1 MVPHHILT
9 SKLER
14 NGFEVWTLRW
24 VKNHSQRVVVNSSAS
39 RWRPDAKGI
48 ARVSVWELVLFNIF
62 INYIDSVIECTLG
75 KFADDTNLS
84 GEVDRIKG
92 RDAIEKDL
100 DTLEKW
106 AHENL
111 MFNKA
116 KCKVLHLEQG
126 YPSYEHRLEELLK
139 SRPMEDLGVL
149 MGKKLNMSQIFF
161 FFLLCLLKCTFLRTI
176 FKYISFLV

>member
-1 MVPHHILT
+1 MAFYVGVMVSIDKKRATVVVYLDLCKAFDVIPHHILT

-48 ARVSVWELVLFNIF
+48 AQVSVWELVLFNIF
-62 INYIDSVIECTLG
+62 INYIDSVIECTLS
-75 KFADDTNLS
+75 KFSDDTKLS

-126 YPSYEHRLEELLK
+126 YPS
-139 SRPMEDLGVL
+139 
-149 MGKKLNMSQIFF
+149 
-161 FFLLCLLKCTFLRTI
+161 
-176 FKYISFLV
+176 